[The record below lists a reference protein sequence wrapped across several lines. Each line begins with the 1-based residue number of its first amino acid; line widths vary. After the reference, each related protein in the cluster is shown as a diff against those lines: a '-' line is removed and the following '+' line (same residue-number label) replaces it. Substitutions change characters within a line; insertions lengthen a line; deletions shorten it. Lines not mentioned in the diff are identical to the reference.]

1 VRVGFVF
8 TSHMQA
14 RQGKVFPWCSLVG
27 WLVGLFVCLF
37 VCLVG
42 DGGRGASKG
51 GGGLNGSFWSLVD
64 EDYYYLW

>member
-1 VRVGFVF
+1 
-8 TSHMQA
+8 MQA
-14 RQGKVFPWCSLVG
+14 RQGKVFPLCSLVG
-27 WLVGLFVCLF
+27 WLVGLF

-51 GGGLNGSFWSLVD
+51 GGGVNGSFWSLVD

>member
-1 VRVGFVF
+1 
-8 TSHMQA
+8 MQA
-14 RQGKVFPWCSLVG
+14 RQGKVFPLCSLVG
-27 WLVGLFVCLF
+27 WLVGLF